1 MFNPLSPGFFKIF
14 SKDFNLSLFV
24 GLCLLA
30 LYQHLSDSIT
40 AQDESGLYL
49 YFIIPTFNGFFTA
62 VVMLLLNRFFAH
74 KKYTALYYSTDKFK
88 LLAVAFIGGV
98 SGFYLSVSATA
109 TYIIAVVVILAA
121 ANRISHFFKKL
132 SQLLYPHRLA
142 STGDVGTFFNFF
154 ITLIISFALIN
165 LSLNAASIHFDN
177 TPAFNF
183 SNGISGII
191 DALYFSVITMT
202 TVGYGDIIPQT
213 PLARIFVSLQ
223 CVTCYLTL
231 GIMIG
236 IITRG
241 ISFHRK
247 S

>member
-24 GLCLLA
+24 GLCLLS
-30 LYQHLSDSIT
+30 LYQQLSDNIT
-40 AQDESGLYL
+40 SQEENGFYL
-49 YFIIPTFNGFFTA
+49 YFIIPAFNGFFTGI
-62 VVMLLLNRFFAH
+62 VMLLLNRFFAH

-88 LLAVAFIGGV
+88 LLVVAFIGGV
-98 SGFYLSVSATA
+98 SGFYLSVSSAA
-109 TYIIAVVVILAA
+109 TYIIAVIVILTAA
-121 ANRISHFFKKL
+121 DRISHFFKKL
-132 SQLLYPHRLA
+132 SQLLYPRRLA
-142 STGDVGTFFNFF
+142 TAGDVGTFFNFF

-165 LSLNAASIHFDN
+165 LSLNAVSTHFGN

-183 SNGISGII
+183 SVGITGII

-247 S
+247 P